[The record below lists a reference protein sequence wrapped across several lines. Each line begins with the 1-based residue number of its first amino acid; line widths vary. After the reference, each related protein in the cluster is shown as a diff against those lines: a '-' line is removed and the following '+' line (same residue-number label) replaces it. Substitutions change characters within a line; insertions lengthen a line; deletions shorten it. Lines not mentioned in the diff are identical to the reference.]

1 MLLSE
6 TNAIEKFHVLLE
18 SKHDI
23 RNFFVK
29 KLFFSLIKNMHYL
42 VLALSN
48 LIAFQCQKNVV
59 SNNYI

>member
-29 KLFFSLIKNMHYL
+29 KLFFSLIKNIVHYL

-48 LIAFQCQKNVV
+48 LIAFQCQKKCF
-59 SNNYI
+59 